1 MTVFRW
7 SPSIF
12 EKIRIGQKSPWFVGG
27 FVYLTVSDLST
38 GASTLVQ
45 EWQWFRLC
53 KVFQFRIPLSF
64 RARVRQLRPGHL
76 HTLTWSRCGRY
87 VKSYVIAVNPACNQA
102 PIFLTH
108 SRQLHKNW
116 NPWNLFHTFQ
126 LANHC
131 QSPSAGAVWRCVLY
145 HRKNWNHSQH
155 ENRRRVRCSAVFV
168 TSAVISSR
176 QAASAPCCAS
186 EVNQVGMNGCR

>member
-12 EKIRIGQKSPWFVGG
+12 EKIRIGQKSPWFVGD
-27 FVYLTVSDLST
+27 FVYLSVSDLNT
-38 GASTLVQ
+38 GAYTLMQV
-45 EWQWFRLC
+45 WRWFMLY
-53 KVFQFRIPLSF
+53 KVFQFRISLPF
-64 RARVRQLRPGHL
+64 RARARQLRHGHF
-76 HTLTWSRCGRY
+76 HALTWSRCDRY
-87 VKSYVIAVNPACNQA
+87 VKSHVIAVNPAWNPA
-102 PIFLTH
+102 PAFFTH
-108 SRQLHKNW
+108 SRSSHKNW

-145 HRKNWNHSQH
+145 NRKNWNHSQH

-168 TSAVISSR
+168 TSAVISS
-176 QAASAPCCAS
+176 QQVASAPCCAS
-186 EVNQVGMNGCR
+186 KVN